1 MAESLSRQA
10 IDAFLRAL
18 PARPAML
25 ATVRADGRA
34 HVAPI
39 WFDVD
44 DDGSIVFNTGAETV
58 KGRNLA
64 HSGRAALSVQDDRA
78 PYTFVTVEGPVR
90 IAHDV
95 ADVRPWA
102 ARIGGRYLGSDRAEE
117 MGRRNGVT
125 GELLVHLTP
134 VQAVGVANLAD

>member
-1 MAESLSRQA
+1 
-10 IDAFLRAL
+10 
-18 PARPAML
+18 ML

-44 DDGSIVFNTGAETV
+44 DDGSVVFNTGAETV
-58 KGRNLA
+58 KGRNLLR
-64 HSGRAALSVQDDRA
+64 SGRAALSVQDDRP
-78 PYTFVTVEGPVR
+78 PYSFVTVEGPTA

-102 ARIGGRYLGSDRAEE
+102 ARIGGRYLGQDRAEE
-117 MGRRNGVT
+117 MGERNGVP
-125 GELLVHLTP
+125 GELLVRLTP
-134 VQAVGVANLAD
+134 EHAVGVANLAE